1 MSLNRKTL
9 RMQGMSPD
17 VDFTLWEWEQA
28 GLLSNEELLPTLPP
42 YVQPALIHRD
52 GSSKCSNGNRAFD
65 NSDQSFDPSLYRQDV
80 NVKQATQSHP
90 NAADHTNTIL
100 DKLVGSYSK
109 AEYSRRQTSNREHQ
123 RRFRLRQKVCL
134 AACSKEEFVKLVTC
148 RRQA

>member
-28 GLLSNEELLPTLPP
+28 GLLSNEELLPTLPR
-42 YVQPALIHRD
+42 YVQPALIHRE